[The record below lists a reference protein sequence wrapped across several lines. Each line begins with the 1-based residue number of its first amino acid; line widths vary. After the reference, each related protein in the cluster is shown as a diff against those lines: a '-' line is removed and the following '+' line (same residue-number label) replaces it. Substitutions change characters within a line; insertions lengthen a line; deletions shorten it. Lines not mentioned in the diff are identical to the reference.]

1 MRNSCQ
7 LSGITISRQRSAI
20 SNRLWA
26 KQNNSEGGAS
36 CWFQSFEFGIRYC
49 KSFGGDVAQSRQTTV
64 GQARSFRADG

>member
-26 KQNNSEGGAS
+26 KQNNSEGEAS

-49 KSFGGDVAQSRQTTV
+49 KSSEAT
-64 GQARSFRADG
+64 